1 MTNKFL
7 IGIFTAFIFGSALA
21 ISTTTAAEAN
31 NSVKIDNSG
40 KITLTSDNAASD
52 GITSLQLSLEV
63 NTDKE
68 AEVSFAFNSENSIKI
83 SEYRYN
89 EDTNRLNIYMA
100 GTDPLFE
107 SDLLD
112 IGTVYAKDESGNDV
126 SFEVTATEESLKYV
140 YQNKL
145 VESNELN
152 VDIEAPET
160 TTSTTVTT
168 TETTTTTT
176 STEPTTTTTEPTTTT
191 STEPT
196 TTTTEPTTTTSTEPT
211 TTTTETTTTTTT
223 EPTTTTTETTTT
235 TTTKPTTTTS
245 TEPTTTTTETTTTT
259 TELTTKTTT
268 TESTT
273 TTTTESTTT
282 TSITSATSTD
292 LPQTG
297 INSLNNIITV
307 ISAFIMILLG
317 ISLVK
322 LPDIINNKK
331 VKK

>member
-196 TTTTEPTTTTSTEPT
+196 TTTTE
-211 TTTTETTTTTTT
+211 
-223 EPTTTTTETTTT
+223 TTTT